1 MTRKLDKSNR
11 TGFIFVGVLVG
22 GMALILGG
30 LYFMDQDTDAQRVRD
45 VALNL
50 HIEDTTCDNVAL
62 AMESNERTIRD
73 KIVRAELER
82 VWNDG
87 QCGMS
92 VAP

>member
-30 LYFMDQDTDAQRVRD
+30 LYFIDLDTDAQRVRD

-50 HIEDTTCDNVAL
+50 HIEDTTCDNVFL
-62 AMESNERTIRD
+62 AMEANENSIRD
-73 KIVRAELER
+73 RIVRTELER

-92 VAP
+92 VVP